1 MLGYCAA
8 IFKVVRV
15 MSLMGRRL
23 LSTGHWQVQL
33 SSLSLVSFIIV
44 AVPQYTPPTQA
55 DAPPTDA
62 T

>member
-15 MSLMGRRL
+15 MNLMGRRL
-23 LSTGHWQVQL
+23 LRAGQVQL